1 MRRGIVVCSIGLALV
16 LLLSAC
22 TDFLPTPTP
31 IETATVAPT
40 TQVSTATPTVPPTQ
54 APTSTPIATPTP
66 TPKKDGH
73 VIEQFPIIY
82 QNPELPTG
90 CEITALTMIL
100 HYYGFN
106 VPKTTMASD
115 YLPTINNWRTYYDKD
130 GVRHGPDL
138 YHFFLGDP
146 YSEKGVICGAGAIE
160 TAANQ
165 YFMDELAPYTA
176 VDITGTEVTDLYGY
190 VEKNIPVF
198 VCITIGMRDRGE
210 LRGSWITDEGT
221 TVNWTGRDHGGVLI
235 GYTETTVTIADP
247 IAGKVTY
254 QRAQFESVYEQRG
267 RQAVVLKD
275 NL

>member
-1 MRRGIVVCSIGLALV
+1 MRRGLVVCSIGLALV

-22 TDFLPTPTP
+22 TYTLPMPT
-31 IETATVAPT
+31 ETLVPT
-40 TQVSTATPTVPPTQ
+40 TEVSTATPTIMSTEVATQTLETTPT
-54 APTSTPIATPTP
+54 ATPIP

-73 VIEQFPIIY
+73 TIEQFPIIY

-100 HYYGFN
+100 HYYGFH

-115 YLPTINNWRTYYDKD
+115 YLPTIKNWRTYYDED
-130 GVRHGPDL
+130 GVRHGPNL
-138 YHFFLGDP
+138 YSFFLGDP

-160 TAANQ
+160 TAANKF
-165 YFMDELAPYTA
+165 FMDEVSSYTA
-176 VDITGTEVTDLYGY
+176 VNITGAEVTDLYEY

-254 QRAQFESVYEQRG
+254 QRARFESVYEQRG